1 MLSKTFFVH
10 RPLRIAPNFAGRNG
24 KLHWFCAGQPEKGCA
39 ESKKKPTKKWARN
52 TGSNVSNV
60 VLNT

>member
-1 MLSKTFFVH
+1 VGKSIFKLDDPH
-10 RPLRIAPNFAGRNG
+10 AYDERRGFA
-24 KLHWFCAGQPEKGCA
+24 
-39 ESKKKPTKKWARN
+39 KKKPTKKWARN

>member
-1 MLSKTFFVH
+1 MILVGSVGFC
-10 RPLRIAPNFAGRNG
+10 LAGEGGPSPRDASG
-24 KLHWFCAGQPEKGCA
+24 
-39 ESKKKPTKKWARN
+39 KKKPTKKWARN